1 MAKSAK
7 LVGAGKKQAPAC
19 KASPAGAHA
28 RQSIQQATACK
39 ASPVKTPRL
48 PEFDEEGERITYS
61 AIKAAISEILKR
73 VRVDR
78 RWDIPYL
85 AGYSRAGRTI
95 FIDRNL
101 PKTFAYRGRRVKIDP
116 FLVLHEAVEIAMLDK
131 LDIRY
136 DHAHQI
142 ALLVERSA
150 VQEAGIEW
158 VPYHEFMLTHIRR
171 LASKRL
177 TRVPR
182 NLNLSPYLDEED
194 LSLLHAMLPL
204 MFKKWQKEVGRR

>member
-1 MAKSAK
+1 M
-7 LVGAGKKQAPAC
+7 
-19 KASPAGAHA
+19 
-28 RQSIQQATACK
+28 
-39 ASPVKTPRL
+39 
-48 PEFDEEGERITYS
+48 
-61 AIKAAISEILKR
+61 KR

-101 PKTFAYRGRRVKIDP
+101 PKTFSYKGRRIRIDP

-142 ALLVERSA
+142 ALLAERSA
-150 VQEAGIEW
+150 VEAAGVEW
-158 VPYHEFMLTHIRR
+158 EPYHEFMLKHIRR
-171 LASKRL
+171 VAEKRV

-182 NLNLSPYLDEED
+182 NLNLTPYLDEED
-194 LSLLHAMLPL
+194 LSLLHDMLPL
-204 MFKKWQKEVGRR
+204 MFRKWQKEGGGR

>member
-1 MAKSAK
+1 MTAWGDRWSKGLYMAKSVK
-7 LVGAGKKQAPAC
+7 LGGAGTKQVPAR
-19 KASPAGAHA
+19 KARP
-28 RQSIQQATACK
+28 
-39 ASPVKTPRL
+39 PKTPEL
-48 PEFDEEGERITYS
+48 PKFDDEGESITYPAVKG
-61 AIKAAISEILKR
+61 AIAAILKR

-78 RWDIPYL
+78 HWDIPYL

-116 FLVLHEAVEIAMLDK
+116 FLVLHEAVEIAMLAM

-150 VQEAGIEW
+150 VQEAGVEW
-158 VPYHEFMLTHIRR
+158 APYHEFMLKHIRR
-171 LASKRL
+171 MAGKRL

-194 LSLLHAMLPL
+194 LSLLHEMLPL